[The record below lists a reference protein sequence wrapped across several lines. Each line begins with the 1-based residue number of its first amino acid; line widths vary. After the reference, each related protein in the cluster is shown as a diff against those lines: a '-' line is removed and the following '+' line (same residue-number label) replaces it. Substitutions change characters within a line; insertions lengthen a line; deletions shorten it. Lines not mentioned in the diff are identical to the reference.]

1 MCIEL
6 TWVNDYIT
14 FMLSKSDIKKLVDV
28 FATKGELK
36 QDLDRMREEMVTKE
50 QFGQVIDKLDV
61 VYGELKDFRQEQ
73 TVHLGQ
79 H

>member
-1 MCIEL
+1 LCIEL